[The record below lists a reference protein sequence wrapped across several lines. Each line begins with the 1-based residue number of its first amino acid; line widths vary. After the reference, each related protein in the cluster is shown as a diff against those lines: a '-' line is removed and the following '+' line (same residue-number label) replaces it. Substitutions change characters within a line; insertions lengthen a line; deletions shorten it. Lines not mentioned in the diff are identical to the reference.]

1 MRTSRRNFLGL
12 SATTAGAIL
21 AAKTIFLDPDPL
33 WAMPQAVAPSD
44 RVRFGMIGIG
54 MQGSGL
60 MGTSITLPGVEC
72 AAACDLY
79 DGRHTLSREIA
90 DSPALLRLGAIRS
103 YWKIKK

>member
-1 MRTSRRNFLGL
+1 MNRNRFSRREFIGLGAARAGAALGL
-12 SATTAGAIL
+12 
-21 AAKTIFLDPDPL
+21 KTILLDPDPL
-33 WAMPQAVAPSD
+33 WAMPQTVAPSD

-60 MGTSITLPGVEC
+60 MATSIQLPGVVC

-90 DSPALLRLGAIRS
+90 NSPALS
-103 YWKIKK
+103 VT

>member
-12 SATTAGAIL
+12 SATAAGATL
-21 AAKTIFLDPDPL
+21 AAKTIFLDPDPV
-33 WAMPQAVAPSD
+33 WAMPQALAPSD

-79 DGRHTLSREIA
+79 AGRRFSGAA
-90 DSPALLRLGAIRS
+90 DDPPLPGVTGKQRN
-103 YWKIKK
+103 

>member
-1 MRTSRRNFLGL
+1 MPDGFSRRNFLGL
-12 SATTAGAIL
+12 SAATAGATL
-21 AAKTIFLDPDPL
+21 AVKTSFLDPDPL

-60 MGTSITLPGVEC
+60 MGTSITLSGVEC

-79 DGRHTLSREIA
+79 DGRQTLSREIA
-90 DSPALLRLGAIRS
+90 DSPSLPTTRRYQEL
-103 YWKIKK
+103 